1 MNYPRTYRNELYT
14 FLKKYPEDLKV
25 YYNHYGDMDTFKST
39 FVIKDD
45 ILYLSLSTDNFGNGL
60 NVGELVQLLKSVSDK
75 NIEVSTYYDFVNGHK
90 DYHCNMP
97 IENIYFK

>member
-1 MNYPRTYRNELYT
+1 MNYPRTRRDEL
-14 FLKKYPEDLKV
+14 LSLLQKYPKEFTV
-25 YYNHYGDMDTFKST
+25 YYNHYGDMDTFKSS
-39 FVIKDD
+39 FIIKDD

-60 NVGELVQLLKSVSDK
+60 KVGELVQLLKSASDK

-97 IENIYFK
+97 ISLIYFK